1 MKIQESQDQKNK
13 EQRDDTS
20 QKSQIVRNF
29 EELRQ
34 SIQNFNELK
43 DHRRKSIQN
52 INAERRQSAADIQR
66 RQSDICQSQTLN
78 GQATTVNLQHQENN
92 DNKTKTEK
100 QNEIMKMDEHKIDLE
115 ELYLRFKTNPVKGMS
130 NARAV
135 QLNQEL
141 GDNKLTERGKEPLW
155 KKYIKEITTPFA
167 ILLWIAAIF
176 CFVTY
181 YLSPEDPSNLYLGF
195 VLIAVIFVTAQITYQ
210 QNKKSEALMES
221 FKNFLPQKS
230 TVIRDGQQ
238 QVIHSEKLV
247 VGDIVQV
254 KAGER
259 IPADIRIIQSNEMKV
274 DNSPLTGESEPQ
286 LRTPICTHPD
296 SPLETQNVAFFGTL
310 CKEGFA
316 VGVVIKIGDL
326 TTLGLIAD
334 LASQEKQQL
343 TPLRIELNRL
353 IIVMVIIALSLGILF
368 FLLSYLLLG
377 YDLITCVLFGIG
389 ILVANVPEGLLG
401 CITVSLAIT
410 AKALHSKNVLV
421 KNLEAVETL
430 GSTSCIC
437 SDKTGTLTQNVM
449 TVEHMWYGLNTIKAV
464 NKSTIGDHTKLEY
477 DENHNDFK
485 ELHQSA
491 MISSEARFDRSKQ
504 QDLNN
509 INYLKCDVI
518 GDATETG
525 LVRFFQYIEDVEET
539 RKKYKVPQNKDKTEA
554 KMPFNSNVKFA
565 LTIIEYPTQNSDYCI
580 YIKGAPEKIWTF
592 CSFIQNNG
600 QPQKIDSA
608 TQKIFND
615 VNLKFGRNGE
625 RVLGFAKLHLPKS
638 DFPLHNTD
646 FVVSNPN
653 NFNFE
658 MKNFT
663 FTGLISLIDPPK
675 TRVPY
680 AILECRSAGIK
691 VIMVTGDQ
699 PPTAATIARQVN
711 IIPEYVKTTE
721 EIMLDQECTWEEAV
735 EQAEAI
741 VVHGD
746 RIVASLDREIEEGLP
761 QYSILRKWV
770 KKPYC
775 VFARTTPAQ
784 KLQIV
789 QACQKEGFITA
800 VTGDGVNDSPAIK
813 QGDIGISM
821 NITGSDVTKD
831 AADMVLLDDDFASIV
846 SGVEEG
852 RKIFDNLK
860 KTFVYLLCSNI
871 PEILPFLAAIIWNL
885 PLPLTNIYM
894 LSICVGTD
902 LYPAI
907 ALAYEEAE
915 IDIMTRKPRSKD
927 DHIVS
932 LVLMTHSYALMGII
946 SMAAGFTAYFTSLNY
961 YGFPIMELFG
971 MGGYSGYYPIKH
983 DFGDYS
989 NKPLGAMYNI
999 NIMYNNSTNQDIT
1012 NCNDAKTLLADNSWT
1027 PDWFKVGDGEY
1038 DLRKAFVK
1046 CNTETGNWESL
1057 VSKWSDCDVNSD
1069 HTHSSFVNNTACY
1082 STDGLKYAQSCF
1094 FVCIVL
1100 FQWSNIFAC
1109 KSRKSSF
1116 ATSPFNR
1123 QMIQG
1128 IAFETI
1134 LAIFLV
1140 LTPGVNQV
1148 FGGRP
1153 IDFFLFMIP
1162 AAPFSIL
1169 VLAWDETRKYL
1180 VRINNWFLKYCYW

>member
-1 MKIQESQDQKNK
+1 MKIQDHQDPKNK
-13 EQRDDTS
+13 EQRDDVS

-66 RQSDICQSQTLN
+66 RQSDIYQSQTLN
-78 GQATTVNLQHQENN
+78 GQATTVQQDQKQDE
-92 DNKTKTEK
+92 NKTKNEK
-100 QNEIMKMDEHKIDLE
+100 QSQLMKMDEHKIDLE
-115 ELYLRFKTNPVKGMS
+115 ELYLRFKTNPVKGLS
-130 NARAV
+130 NARAL

-141 GDNKLTERGKEPLW
+141 GDNKLTEKGKEPLW
-155 KKYIKEITTPFA
+155 KKYLRELTNAFA
-167 ILLWIAAIF
+167 IMLWVAAIF

-238 QVIHSEKLV
+238 QVIHAEKLV
-247 VGDIVQV
+247 VGDIVQI

-259 IPADIRIIQSNEMKV
+259 IPADVRIIQSNEMKV

-316 VGVVIKIGDL
+316 VGVVIKIGDN

-334 LASQEKQQL
+334 LASQEKTQL

-353 IIVMVIIALSLGILF
+353 IYVMVAIALGLGILF
-368 FLLSYLLLG
+368 FCLAYLLLG
-377 YDLITCVLFGIG
+377 YDIITCVLFGIG

-410 AKALHSKNVLV
+410 AKALHGKNVLV

-449 TVEHMWYGLNTIKAV
+449 TVEHMWYGLNTIRAV
-464 NKSTIGDHTKLEY
+464 NKSLISDHTKLEY
-477 DENHNDFK
+477 DETNSDFK
-485 ELHQSA
+485 ELHKSA
-491 MISSEARFDRSKQ
+491 MVSSEAKFDRSKLK
-504 QDLNN
+504 DLNN

-525 LVRFFQYIEDVEET
+525 LVRFFQYIEDIEET
-539 RKKYKVPQNKDKTEA
+539 RKQFKVPQNKDKTEA

-565 LTIIEYPTQNSDYCI
+565 LTIVELPTQDSDYCI

-600 QPQKIDSA
+600 QSQKIDSS

-625 RVLGFAKLHLPKS
+625 RVLGFAKLHLPRA
-638 DFPLHNTD
+638 DYPLNKTD

-711 IIPEYVKTTE
+711 IIPEFVKTTE
-721 EIMLDQECTWEEAV
+721 EIMHDTGCTWEEAV
-735 EQAEAI
+735 EQADAI

-746 RIVASLDREIEEGLP
+746 RIVASLDKEIEEGFP

-846 SGVEEG
+846 AGVEEG

-860 KTFVYLLCSNI
+860 KTFVYLLCSNV
-871 PEILPFLAAIIWNL
+871 PEILPFLATIIWAL

-932 LVLMTHSYALMGII
+932 LVLMTHSYGLMGIM
-946 SMAAGFTAYFTSLNY
+946 SMAAGFIAYFTSLNY
-961 YGFPIMELFG
+961 YGFPINELFG
-971 MGGYSGYYPIKH
+971 MGNYSGYYPPIH

-989 NKPLGAMYNI
+989 NKPLGVMYNQ
-999 NIMYNNSTNQDIT
+999 NIMQDPVTLKDYTDCRNVPSSQLNQY
-1012 NCNDAKTLLADNSWT
+1012 SWT
-1027 PDWFKVGDGEY
+1027 PDWFKISDGQY

-1046 CNTETGNWESL
+1046 CNSNTGQWQSL
-1057 VSKWSDCDVNSD
+1057 VSKWSECHVNSD
-1069 HTHSSFVNNTACY
+1069 HNYSSFVHNTACY
-1082 STDGLKYAQSCF
+1082 STDGLKYTQSCF

-1116 ATSPFNR
+1116 TTSPYNS
-1123 QMIQG
+1123 QMIKG

-1140 LTPGVNQV
+1140 LTPGVNNV

-1153 IDFFLFMIP
+1153 LDFFQFMIP

-1169 VLAWDETRKYL
+1169 VLAWDEVRKYL
-1180 VRINNWFLKYCYW
+1180 VRINNWFLKYTYW